1 MGLGLNLLDLG
12 QILTADFDLYSLSVE
27 LRTDLSS
34 LLVSL
39 FKFYTS
45 WWQLFILVGLSVA
58 RLTELKF

>member
-45 WWQLFILVGLSVA
+45 WWQIFILVRLSVA